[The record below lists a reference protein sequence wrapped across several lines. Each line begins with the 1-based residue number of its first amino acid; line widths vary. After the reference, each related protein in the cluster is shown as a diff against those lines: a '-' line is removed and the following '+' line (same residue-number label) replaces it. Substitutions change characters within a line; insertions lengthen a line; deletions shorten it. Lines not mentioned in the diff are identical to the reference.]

1 MRKSRTNVVVT
12 RSHRV
17 ALNLLTLFSKSSCR
31 HDVPIRAR
39 VSFSEKGPTLEKSIY
54 HTLEIDTYLDR
65 YRHRGDPVDHP
76 ENVPIYRNR
85 TYIGRSDPAGP
96 ESL

>member
-39 VSFSEKGPTLEKSIY
+39 VSFSEKNPTLEKSIY
-54 HTLEIDTYLDR
+54 HTLEILTLTNTDT
-65 YRHRGDPVDHP
+65 
-76 ENVPIYRNR
+76 EEIQ
-85 TYIGRSDPAGP
+85 
-96 ESL
+96 